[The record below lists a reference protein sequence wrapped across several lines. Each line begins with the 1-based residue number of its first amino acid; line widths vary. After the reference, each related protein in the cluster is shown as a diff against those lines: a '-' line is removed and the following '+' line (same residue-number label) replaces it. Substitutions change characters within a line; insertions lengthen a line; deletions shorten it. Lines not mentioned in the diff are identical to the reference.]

1 MADIGKFNVLI
12 AAKST
17 PQGMYLKDDE
27 NNEILLP
34 NKYVP
39 DSCKIG
45 SSIKV
50 FIYLDSEDRIIA
62 TTKSPKACAGD
73 FAFLKVKDVNNV
85 GAFLDWGL
93 EKDLF
98 VPFKEQRRP
107 LNDGES
113 CVFYIYVDLETNR
126 LIASSKLNKHL
137 SKKVEQISSG
147 DEVDVLISSKSD
159 MGYNCIVNN
168 LYSGLIYEN
177 EAFKRLQ
184 AGDKLKAYA
193 KKIRHHDG
201 KIDISLQKSGYK
213 KVDGLPEQILKKLKL
228 QAGFMPVNSKTP
240 PDQIYNLFG
249 VSKKTFKMAIGALYK
264 ERKIEITDTGIK
276 LASKTED

>member
-1 MADIGKFNVLI
+1 MAEIGKFNVLT

-17 PQGMYLKDDE
+17 PQGMYLTDE
-27 NNEILLP
+27 DNNEILLP
-34 NKYVP
+34 NRYVP
-39 DSCKIG
+39 ESCKIG
-45 SSIKV
+45 TKLNV

-62 TTKSPKACAGD
+62 TTKSPKAIVGD
-73 FAFLKVKDVNNV
+73 FACLEVKDVNNV

-107 LNDGES
+107 LYKGES
-113 CVFYIYVDLETNR
+113 CVFYIYVDPETDR
-126 LIASSKLNKHL
+126 LLASSKLNKHL
-137 SKKVEQISSG
+137 ANKVEQISSG
-147 DEVDVLISSKSD
+147 DEVEVLISSRTD
-159 MGYNCIVNN
+159 LGYNCIVNN

-177 EAFKRLQ
+177 EAFQELN

-193 KKIRHHDG
+193 KKVRHHDA
-201 KIDISLQKSGYK
+201 KIDISLQKTGYK
-213 KVDGLPEQILKKLKL
+213 KVEGLPEQILKKLKL

-240 PDQIYNLFG
+240 PDKIYKLFG

-264 ERKIEITDTGIK
+264 ERKIEITDNGIK
-276 LASKTED
+276 LASKSND